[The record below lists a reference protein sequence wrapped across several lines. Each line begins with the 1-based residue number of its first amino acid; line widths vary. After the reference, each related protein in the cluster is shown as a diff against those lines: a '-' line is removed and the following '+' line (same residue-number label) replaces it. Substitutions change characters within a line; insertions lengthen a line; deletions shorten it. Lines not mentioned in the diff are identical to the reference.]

1 MGILSDGYKKPEDIR
16 KFTLEELYQLSDEIR
31 SFLVESV
38 SRTGGHL
45 APNLGVVEL
54 TVSLFNVFDLEKD
67 KIIYDVG
74 HQSYVHKILTGRKE
88 EFGTLRQFKG
98 LSGFPKRDESRYDA
112 FDTGH
117 SSTSIS
123 AALGIARA
131 RDLKGEDFD
140 VVAVIGDGA
149 LTGGMALEAMNDV
162 GDKKTD
168 LIIVLNDNQM
178 SISRNVGGI
187 STYLSQ
193 LRADPTYEKA
203 KKEVQDLFDR
213 MPLGKSINRSVDR
226 VKEGIKSMVLPDM
239 LFENM
244 GLTYLGPVDGHNIKE
259 VSKILKIAKEMKGPK
274 LVHVITKKG
283 KGYKNSEQRPDK
295 FHGTPPFNKSDG
307 RPKKKGM
314 ITYSSIFGNTLTEMA
329 KNNKN
334 IVAVVAA
341 MPDGTGLS
349 GFKEI
354 YGKRLFDVGIAEQHA
369 MTLAA
374 GLAAGGLKPYVALYS
389 TFLQRAYDQLIHDV
403 CIQKLDVTICIDRAG
418 IVGDDG
424 ETHQGLLDLSFLTPV
439 PNLTIMAP
447 KSLEELRYMM
457 YYSEHFKGPLAIR
470 YPRGT
475 DEAEYHPEPLKDF
488 TPGRFEVM
496 REGGDGYLYATGKM
510 VSRAVKLSEM
520 LKEKGL
526 SFGVVNGCF
535 IKPVDHELIRTHL
548 DKGLK
553 IITLEDNM
561 LHGGFGSMILESAMG
576 HFMAGNILRFGFQD
590 SFVEQGT
597 PELLYEAYG
606 LGYEE
611 IMRKII
617 RFTGEK
623 L

>member
-1 MGILSDGYKKPEDIR
+1 MGILSDGYKKPEDIK

-38 SRTGGHL
+38 SKTGGHL

-54 TVSLFNVFDLEKD
+54 TVSIFNVFDLEKD

-74 HQSYVHKILTGRKE
+74 HQSYVHKILTGRKN
-88 EFGTLRQFKG
+88 EFNTLRQFKG
-98 LSGFPKRDESRYDA
+98 LSGFPKRDESKYDV

-131 RDLKGEDFD
+131 RDLKGEDFE
-140 VVAVIGDGA
+140 VIAVIGDGA
-149 LTGGMALEAMNDV
+149 LTGGMALEALNDV

-168 LIIVLNDNQM
+168 MIIVLNDNQM

-193 LRADPTYEKA
+193 LRGDPTYEKA
-203 KKEVQDLFDR
+203 KKEVQDLVGR
-213 MPLGKSINRSVDR
+213 MPLGKSINKSVDR
-226 VKEGIKSMVLPDM
+226 VKVGIKSMVIPDM

-259 VSKILKIAKEMKGPK
+259 VSKILKIAKDMKGPK
-274 LVHVITKKG
+274 VVHVITKKG

-307 RPKKKGM
+307 LPKKEGAL
-314 ITYSSIFGNTLTEMA
+314 TYSRVFGNTLTEMA
-329 KNNKN
+329 KRNKD

-341 MPDGTGLS
+341 MPDGTGLTS
-349 GFKEI
+349 FKEI
-354 YGKRLFDVGIAEQHA
+354 FGKRLFDVGIAEQHA

-374 GLAAGGLKPYVALYS
+374 GLAVGGLKPYIALYS

-403 CIQKLDVTICIDRAG
+403 CIQNLDVTICIDRAG

-447 KSLEELRYMM
+447 KSLEELKYMM
-457 YYSEHFKGPLAIR
+457 YYSEDFKGPLAIR

-475 DEAEYHPEPLKDF
+475 DDLGYAPQPLKEF
-488 TPGRFEVM
+488 TPGKFEVM
-496 REGGDGYLYATGKM
+496 QEGGDGYLYGTGKM
-510 VSRAVKLSEM
+510 VAKAVKLSEI
-520 LKEKGL
+520 LKVKGYD
-526 SFGVVNGCF
+526 FGVVNGCF
-535 IKPVDHELIRTHL
+535 IKPVDHKLIKSHL
-548 DKGLK
+548 DKGQK

-576 HFMAGNILRFGFQD
+576 HFMAGNIMRFGFD
-590 SFVEQGT
+590 DTFVEQGT
-597 PELLYEAYG
+597 AELLYEAYG
-606 LGYEE
+606 LGYDE
-611 IMRKII
+611 IVKKII
-617 RFTGEK
+617 SFTGEK
-623 L
+623 

>member
-1 MGILSDGYKKPEDIR
+1 
-16 KFTLEELYQLSDEIR
+16 
-31 SFLVESV
+31 VESV
-38 SRTGGHL
+38 SKTGGHL

-54 TVSLFNVFDLEKD
+54 TVSLFNVFDVEKD

-74 HQSYVHKILTGRKE
+74 HQSYVHKILTGRKD
-88 EFGTLRQFKG
+88 EFNTLRQFKG
-98 LSGFPKRDESRYDA
+98 LSGFPKRDESKYDV

-131 RDLKGEDFD
+131 RDLKGEDFE

-149 LTGGMALEAMNDV
+149 LTGGMALEALNDV

-168 LIIVLNDNQM
+168 LTIVLNDNQM

-193 LRADPTYEKA
+193 LRGDPTYEKA
-203 KKEVQDLFDR
+203 KKEVQDLVGR
-213 MPLGKSINRSVDR
+213 MPLGRSINKSVDR
-226 VKEGIKSMVLPDM
+226 VKVGIKSMVIPDM

-259 VSKILKIAKEMKGPK
+259 VSKILKIAKDMKGPK
-274 LVHVITKKG
+274 VVHVITKKG

-307 RPKKKGM
+307 LPKKAGTL
-314 ITYSSIFGNTLTEMA
+314 TYSRVFGNTLTEMA
-329 KNNKN
+329 KRNKD

-341 MPDGTGLS
+341 MPDGTGLTS
-349 GFKEI
+349 FKEI
-354 YGKRLFDVGIAEQHA
+354 FGKRLFDVGIAEQHA

-374 GLAAGGLKPYVALYS
+374 GLAVGGLKPYIALYS

-403 CIQKLDVTICIDRAG
+403 CIQNLDVTVCIDRAG

-457 YYSEHFKGPLAIR
+457 YYSEDFKGPLAIR

-475 DEAEYHPEPLKDF
+475 DEKGYVPEPLKEF
-488 TPGRFEVM
+488 TPGKFEVM
-496 REGGDGYLYATGKM
+496 QEGGDGYLYATGKM
-510 VSRAVKLSEM
+510 VARAVRVSEI
-520 LKEKGL
+520 LKEKGYD
-526 SFGVVNGCF
+526 FGVVNGCF
-535 IKPVDHELIRTHL
+535 IKPVDHKLIKSHL

-576 HFMAGNILRFGFQD
+576 HFMAGNIMRFGFD
-590 SFVEQGT
+590 DKFVEQGT
-597 PELLYEAYG
+597 AELLYEAYG
-606 LGYEE
+606 LGFDE
-611 IMRKII
+611 IVKKII
-617 RFTGEK
+617 NFTGEK
-623 L
+623 